1 MYEKFL
7 ALIVVFLVG
16 VLLASMLFPSCRKQ
30 SEYFVSCTP
39 RVATTDPVYKKVED
53 SSLLTTPIG
62 TISAFGGTQAPT
74 GWAMCN
80 GASVAMSGTYE
91 KLYAVIGKSFGATG
105 PSGQEPTHF
114 NLPDLQGVFL
124 RGVDGSSNRDPDKNS
139 RVSPYYGGN
148 IGNNVGSFQWD
159 DLKKHAHTYRLKSGT
174 GGSSGVAA
182 MGGDPASH
190 YPQTEDTLGG
200 GSGNGNET
208 RPRNVY
214 VHYIIRF
221 A

>member
-7 ALIVVFLVG
+7 ALVVVFLVG
-16 VLLASMLFPSCRKQ
+16 VLLSSMLFPSGRKQ

-39 RVATTDPVYKKVED
+39 RVATTDPVYKKVEEV
-53 SSLLTTPIG
+53 TPIG
-62 TISAFGGTQAPT
+62 SIIAFGGTQAPT

-80 GASVAMSGTYE
+80 GASVAMSGTYNE
-91 KLYAVIGKSFGATG
+91 LYKVIGTSFGATG
-105 PSGQEPTHF
+105 PSAGNLTHF

-124 RGVDGSSNRDPDKNS
+124 RGVDGSSGRDPDKNS
-139 RVSPYYGGN
+139 RISPYYGGN

-159 DLKKHAHTYRLKSGT
+159 AYENHSHNFANNIYYPGIAA
-174 GGSSGVAA
+174 GSSF
-182 MGGDPASH
+182 
-190 YPQTEDTLGG
+190 
-200 GSGNGNET
+200 GSWSYTQAGKPHPEPPIIAVNGKSTET

-214 VHYIIRF
+214 VNYIIRF